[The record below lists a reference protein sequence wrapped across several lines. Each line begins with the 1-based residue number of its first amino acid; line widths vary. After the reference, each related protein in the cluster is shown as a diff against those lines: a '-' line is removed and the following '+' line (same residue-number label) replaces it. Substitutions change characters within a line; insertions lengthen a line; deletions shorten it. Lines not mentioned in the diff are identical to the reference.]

1 MMCWPGTTLAMPSWL
16 KIHPHRMAETAV
28 GMAHG
33 TRMAARTKPRPRIAL
48 CMMSAMAMPRTVSRT
63 TVTTPKSVVF
73 QAAVQNRSPAE
84 VTMSV

>member
-1 MMCWPGTTLAMPSWL
+1 MGWPRIALATPFWL
-16 KIHPHRMAETAV
+16 KIHPHKMAETAV

-48 CMMSAMAMPRTVSRT
+48 CIMSAMATPRTVSRT

-73 QAAVQNRSPAE
+73 QAAVQKRSPAE
-84 VTMSV
+84 VKMSA